1 MSKNPLSKN
10 EPGVATFCGRQI
22 GEDLLD
28 FFLLPFLLSSSS
40 SSSAELLFSKNPL
53 SKSELPQPGV
63 VIFCSFFGFWGGCF
77 LLFVNFHSV
86 SFYKIWF
93 FLFEVEMVCV
103 NIIIFSIKFQ
113 STLEKRFFKFSLSK
127 HHVLARGML
136 T

>member
-1 MSKNPLSKN
+1 MPMSKNPLSKN

-63 VIFCSFFGFWGGCF
+63 VTFRSLFFLGEASLDFGEAVFDLDF
-77 LLFVNFHSV
+77 LL
-86 SFYKIWF
+86 SFTVFLSTRSGFSSLKSKWF
-93 FLFEVEMVCV
+93 
-103 NIIIFSIKFQ
+103 
-113 STLEKRFFKFSLSK
+113 
-127 HHVLARGML
+127 A
-136 T
+136 

>member
-1 MSKNPLSKN
+1 MPMSKNPLSKN

-63 VIFCSFFGFWGGCF
+63 VTSRSFFLGEASLDFGEAAFCF
-77 LLFVNFHSV
+77 LLTFTV
-86 SFYKIWF
+86 
-93 FLFEVEMVCV
+93 FL
-103 NIIIFSIKFQ
+103 
-113 STLEKRFFKFSLSK
+113 STRSGF
-127 HHVLARGML
+127 
-136 T
+136 